1 MMCCCKTFNVGV
13 DFSVGPFELNRSAS
27 TYIYVC
33 IHERN
38 KQSLYYIHSSRLY
51 ILLHQTFESLHGS
64 AGPLPSPT
72 QPQFFKYLFLEGL
85 LGKKKKE
92 MVIGTKGIYKIYPC
106 IHSSISIH
114 NICIYAS
121 YDMLICIK
129 VIT

>member
-27 TYIYVC
+27 TYIYVYMNV
-33 IHERN
+33 ISNH
-38 KQSLYYIHSSRLY
+38 YTTYICSSRLY

-72 QPQFFKYLFLEGL
+72 QPQFFKYLFLEGV

-92 MVIGTKGIYKIYPC
+92 M
-106 IHSSISIH
+106 
-114 NICIYAS
+114 
-121 YDMLICIK
+121 
-129 VIT
+129 